1 VDENDKRKTGG
12 EIMKMEIK
20 GKIKMDYGADNFLY
34 IYYEDGN
41 REELID
47 LLKGFDGKN
56 VKIICEVL
64 EEGE

>member
-1 VDENDKRKTGG
+1 
-12 EIMKMEIK
+12 MKMEIK
-20 GKIKMDYGADNFLY
+20 GRIKMDYGADNFLY
-34 IYYEDGN
+34 IYYENGN

-47 LLKGFDGKN
+47 LLEGFDGKN